1 MKHFDAEFDSLLSET
16 TTYTSQPPL
25 SISSFDEVVNAF
37 KELLLD
43 IAQKPVEFFCPQ
55 KRLKEDYGLDS
66 LDMVELVMYCEKDFS
81 LILRDHEWRSLR
93 TPEQFLEMLNTKLMV
108 AA

>member
-1 MKHFDAEFDSLLSET
+1 MKHFDTEFDSLFSESSSYT
-16 TTYTSQPPL
+16 TTRSL
-25 SISSFDEVVNAF
+25 NISSFDEVVEVF
-37 KELLLD
+37 KDLLLD
-43 IAQKPVEFFCPQ
+43 IAQKPVEFFCTD

-81 LILRDHEWRSLR
+81 LILRDHEWRNLR
-93 TPEQFLEMLNTKLMV
+93 TPGQFLEMLNAKLMV

>member
-1 MKHFDAEFDSLLSET
+1 MKQFDAEFDSLFSDP
-16 TTYTSQPPL
+16 TTYTPSQPL
-25 SISSFDEVVNAF
+25 DFSSFDEVIDNF

-43 IAQKPVEFFCPQ
+43 IAQKPMDFFCPQ
-55 KRLKEDYGLDS
+55 KRFKEDYGLDS

-93 TPEQFLEMLNTKLMV
+93 TPGQFLEMLSARLMV

>member
-1 MKHFDAEFDSLLSET
+1 MKHFDAEFESLFSET
-16 TTYTSQPPL
+16 TTHNSEQPL
-25 SISSFDEVVNAF
+25 NISSFDEVVDAF

-43 IAQKPVEFFCPQ
+43 IAQKPAEFFCPQ

-81 LILRDHEWRSLR
+81 LVLRDHEWRSLR
-93 TPEQFLEMLNTKLMV
+93 TPEQFLEMLSAKLMV
-108 AA
+108 AV

>member
-1 MKHFDAEFDSLLSET
+1 MKHFDAEFDSLFSET
-16 TTYTSQPPL
+16 TTYNSHQPI
-25 SISSFDEVVNAF
+25 SISSFDEVVEAF

-66 LDMVELVMYCEKDFS
+66 LNMVELVMYCEKDFS

>member
-1 MKHFDAEFDSLLSET
+1 MKHFDAEFDSLFSDVPSS
-16 TTYTSQPPL
+16 YNQPVTIH
-25 SISSFDEVVNAF
+25 SVEEIEDNF
-37 KELLLD
+37 KDLLLD
-43 IAQKPVEFFCPQ
+43 IAQKPKDFFSAD

-93 TPEQFLEMLNTKLMV
+93 TPGEFLELINSKV
-108 AA
+108 FAAA